1 MCDTEQT
8 EPGLQNDGNPDQCD
22 GKIRTDRRSRRNRVF
37 AASTYRAS
45 VRTAAATVAL
55 EGGAR
60 RQRPLECVDG
70 PVVERLAIEIR
81 PLDERPGPL
90 SAVDVG
96 ELDA

>member
-1 MCDTEQT
+1 MDESV
-8 EPGLQNDGNPDQCD
+8 EERLAFDGLPP
-22 GKIRTDRRSRRNRVF
+22 V
-37 AASTYRAS
+37 
-45 VRTAAATVAL
+45 TVA
-55 EGGAR
+55 EPVGRRPDFVDEDHERFPIQERGGAR